1 MRLLRLQ
8 RLGAWH
14 APGLCP
20 FRDSMLGGKGGRGL
34 CGMAMGP
41 VWGMLEL
48 CVKPTLCVLK
58 CSVLPFPLI
67 PIPIPLLWLACPLL
81 TAALLVLPGKLFSV
95 HACDMNGF
103 CGGLYSSKP
112 AEDIATARLHHH
124 M

>member
-1 MRLLRLQ
+1 
-8 RLGAWH
+8 
-14 APGLCP
+14 
-20 FRDSMLGGKGGRGL
+20 MLGGKGGRGL

-58 CSVLPFPLI
+58 CSEPPPPL
-67 PIPIPLLWLACPLL
+67 IPIPLLWLACPLL
-81 TAALLVLPGKLFSV
+81 TVPLLAAPLLVLPGKLFSV

-112 AEDIATARLHHH
+112 AKKIATARLHHH
-124 M
+124 